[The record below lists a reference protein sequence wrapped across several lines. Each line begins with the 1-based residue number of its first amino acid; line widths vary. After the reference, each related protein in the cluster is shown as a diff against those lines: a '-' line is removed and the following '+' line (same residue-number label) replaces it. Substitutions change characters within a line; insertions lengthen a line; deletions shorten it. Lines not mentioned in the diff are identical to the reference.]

1 MPDTPPI
8 IDERDLARTYNTPA
22 YEDPY
27 AAVMDYEAVMRY
39 ASEHPNKGS
48 SAISSALDIPRG
60 RIRPWL
66 ESGSKP
72 DAANAIDVAR
82 DLGWLDVEYLDQE
95 FVALNTL
102 VANVFSGGSIARETL
117 VPSFALNHRQ
127 HRSHV
132 IDALDMAGLEFNFY
146 HEDVDSRATEVRP
159 TVHATILGRT
169 LAVLGAPIGPKADLG
184 DLTLPWYLEDAPF
197 ETREMF
203 VLAYLANR
211 GTHHRTKDTI
221 TVQEDR
227 TESYRR
233 ELAALI
239 EDLVKEPVTVGDRML
254 TVSAAAARSLGI
266 QPRYESERVANRD

>member
-1 MPDTPPI
+1 MPENVAVL
-8 IDERDLARTYNTPA
+8 DERDLARTYNTPA
-22 YEDPY
+22 YDDPY
-27 AAVMDYEAVMRY
+27 AAVMDYQAVMRY

-48 SAISSALDIPRG
+48 GAISSALEIPRG

-72 DAANAIDVAR
+72 DPARAIDVAR
-82 DLGWLDVEYLDQE
+82 ELGWLDARYLDRE
-95 FVALNTL
+95 FVGLNTL
-102 VANVFSGGSIARETL
+102 VANVFSGGSISTGRFE
-117 VPSFALNHRQ
+117 PSFALNYRE

-132 IDALDMAGLEFNFY
+132 IDALEMVGLEYGFHNEESDD
-146 HEDVDSRATEVRP
+146 HATEVRP
-159 TVHATILGRT
+159 TEHSSVLGRT
-169 LAVLGAPIGPKADLG
+169 LAVLGAPVGPKADLE
-184 DLTLPWYLEDAPF
+184 DLTLPWYLENAPY

-227 TESYRR
+227 PESYRR
-233 ELAALI
+233 ELAALV
-239 EDLVKEPVTVGDRML
+239 EDVAKEPVTVGEQNV

-266 QPRYESERVANRD
+266 QPRYESERIANRE